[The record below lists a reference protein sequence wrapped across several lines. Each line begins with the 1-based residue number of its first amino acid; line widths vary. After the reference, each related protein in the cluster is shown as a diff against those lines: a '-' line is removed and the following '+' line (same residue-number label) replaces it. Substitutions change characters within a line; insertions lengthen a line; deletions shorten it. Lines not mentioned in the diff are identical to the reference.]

1 MQVDTMLSEIIE
13 NKKKEIELLKE
24 QNGQQLITDAIEK
37 TENIRPRGF
46 ITALKS
52 RNQEGRTAVIAEIKK
67 HSPSKGD
74 FGLLPSVIDVARI
87 YETSGATC
95 ISVLTD
101 EVFFKGSLEDL
112 RNVKSVTTI
121 PIIRKDF
128 ILDEIQIYE
137 SKLAGADCILLI
149 LACLPKQKY
158 HDLLTLSHSLNMD
171 VLVEVHDK
179 VELEVALDSGAD
191 LVGINNR
198 NLNNFEVNIQT
209 SISLAKYVTQKKTIL
224 ISESGITDRST
235 ILELQNNRI
244 NGFLIGE
251 SLITSKNISEH
262 LNSLIGE

>member
-1 MQVDTMLSEIIE
+1 MLSEIIK
-13 NKKKEIELLKE
+13 NKKKEIEILKKK
-24 QNGQQLITDAIEK
+24 NGYQLIADAIEK

-46 ITALKS
+46 INALKS
-52 RNQEGRTAVIAEIKK
+52 RNHEGRTAVIAEIKK

-74 FGLLPSVIDVARI
+74 FGLLSSVIDVARI

-149 LACLPKQKY
+149 LACLSKQQY
-158 HDLLTLSHSLNMD
+158 HDLLTLSHSLNLD

-179 VELEVALDSGAD
+179 IELEVALDSDAD
-191 LVGINNR
+191 LIGINNR
-198 NLNNFEVNIQT
+198 NLNNFKVNTQT
-209 SISLAKYVTQKKTIL
+209 SILLAKHVSKKKTLL

-235 ILELQNNRI
+235 ILKLQDNRI

-262 LNSLIGE
+262 LKSLIGE